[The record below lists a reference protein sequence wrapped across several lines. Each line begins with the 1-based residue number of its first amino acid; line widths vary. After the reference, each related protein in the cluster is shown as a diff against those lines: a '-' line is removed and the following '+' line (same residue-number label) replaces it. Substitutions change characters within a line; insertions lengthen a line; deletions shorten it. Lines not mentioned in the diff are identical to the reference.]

1 MLTRLRR
8 ALGSTNRPTTAH
20 SPPLDRTVAPLARQA
35 LLAAINPATGRRWN
49 NNAKY
54 VVAAAVLLELAHEG
68 RFTVSGTGKALRYT
82 LRDSTPL
89 GDPVLDEA
97 LQSLDAAGFGKELA
111 RYVSVMP
118 SDDRVIEQ
126 LVGQGLLVDETHR
139 VLGVLPRRRLL
150 PTATAGREEAVA
162 RIRSALLGE
171 AVPDERTALL
181 VVALHVGIPCSL
193 FVPRGRVREADRR
206 RDELLASIGD
216 DVRAVVMAVRAVR
229 DRREGGYSS
238 SV

>member
-1 MLTRLRR
+1 MWNRLLKS
-8 ALGSTNRPTTAH
+8 LGVPDGPATVHAPA
-20 SPPLDRTVAPLARQA
+20 PDRGTPSLAREA
-35 LLAAINPATGRRWN
+35 LLAAINPTTGRRWN
-49 NNAKY
+49 TNTRYA
-54 VVAAAVLLELAHEG
+54 VAAAILLELAHEG

-118 SDDRVIEQ
+118 SDDRLIEQ

-150 PTATAGREEAVA
+150 PTATAGREEVVA
-162 RIRSALLGE
+162 RIRSALVGE

-206 RDELLASIGD
+206 RDELLESIGD

-229 DRREGGYSS
+229 DRRGGGESS

>member
-1 MLTRLRR
+1 M
-8 ALGSTNRPTTAH
+8 
-20 SPPLDRTVAPLARQA
+20 VPLARQA
-35 LLAAINPATGRRWN
+35 LLAAINPATGKRWN
-49 NNAKY
+49 NNSKY

-118 SDDRVIEQ
+118 SDDRLIEQ

-150 PTATAGREEAVA
+150 PTATAGREEVVA

-171 AVPDERTALL
+171 AVPDERTRL

-206 RDELLASIGD
+206 RDELLESIGD